1 MGVLSKRDRFLAP
14 IYIRIGISRYIPSGL
29 VALVIVTLSNN
40 SNLAYSKVAK
50 FKVTIN
56 PAKTKTDKIEAFNF
70 KMVFEWSRIIS
81 RNFGCSKILWANLCE
96 YTPSIANN
104 EASVT
109 ATIPSKISVSV
120 SSEYMSYP
128 EKSAKK

>member
-1 MGVLSKRDRFLAP
+1 M
-14 IYIRIGISRYIPSGL
+14 
-29 VALVIVTLSNN
+29 SNN

-70 KMVFEWSRIIS
+70 KMVFEWSLIIS

-96 YTPSIANN
+96 YTPSIVNN
-104 EASVT
+104 KTIVT

-128 EKSAKK
+128 EIKV

>member
-1 MGVLSKRDRFLAP
+1 M
-14 IYIRIGISRYIPSGL
+14 
-29 VALVIVTLSNN
+29 VIVTLSNN

-70 KMVFEWSRIIS
+70 KMVFEWSLIIS

-96 YTPSIANN
+96 YTPSIVNN
-104 EASVT
+104 KTIVT

-128 EKSAKK
+128 EKVQKKYHFSQKTN